1 MKRSFLKELG
11 LDSEV
16 IDKIMT
22 ENGKDIEKYKTE
34 IEDYVE
40 EVRDLKDSKVDV
52 SKEIEK
58 AIKKKEEEY
67 KERFEKADKY
77 DSVFKELE
85 TLKKDNAAKEY
96 VKKVEKFFGEN
107 NIDFTSSIAKEAI
120 LNKFKEKD
128 FKLNE
133 DKFGEDASNFMKEL
147 QESNKDAFKDL
158 EKDNSNKTQTYT
170 YTPKG
175 GNTNPGKVE
184 SVGERLAK
192 QSIES
197 NVSNHNYFGGGQ

>member
-16 IDKIMT
+16 IDKIMA
-22 ENGKDIEKYKTE
+22 ENGKDIEKYKTD

-40 EVRDLKDSKVDV
+40 EIKDLKAGKVDV

-58 AIKKKEEEY
+58 AIKKKEEDY
-67 KERFEKADKY
+67 KESLEKAEKY

-96 VKKVEKFFGEN
+96 AKKVEKFFEEN

-133 DKFGEDASNFMKEL
+133 DKFGEDASKFIKEL
-147 QESNKDAFKDL
+147 QESNKDAFKEL
-158 EKDNSNKTQTYT
+158 EKDNSNKNQYT

-175 GNTNPGKVE
+175 ANTNPGEVE
-184 SVGERLAK
+184 SLGARLAK

-197 NVSNHNYFGGGQ
+197 NASNHNYFGGGQ

>member
-11 LDSEV
+11 LESDV

-22 ENGKDIEKYKTE
+22 ENGKGIEKYKSD
-34 IEDYVE
+34 IEDYVSE
-40 EVRDLKDSKVDV
+40 IRDLKAGKVDV

-58 AIKKKEEEY
+58 AIEKKEEEY
-67 KERFEKADKY
+67 KERFEKAEKY

-96 VKKVEKFFGEN
+96 VKNIEKFFDEN
-107 NIDFTSSIAKEAI
+107 NIDFTSSLAKEAI
-120 LNKFKEKD
+120 FNKFKEKD
-128 FKLNE
+128 FKLKEN
-133 DKFGEDASNFMKEL
+133 KFGEDAINFIKEL
-147 QESNKDAFKDL
+147 KESNKDAFKET
-158 EKDNSNKTQTYT
+158 EKNNANNTYI

-175 GNTNPGKVE
+175 GNSSGGKVE
-184 SVGERLAK
+184 SLGERLAK

-197 NVSNHNYFGGGQ
+197 NTNNHNYFGGAN

>member
-11 LDSEV
+11 LESDV

-22 ENGKDIEKYKTE
+22 ENGKDIEKYKSD
-34 IEDYVE
+34 IEDYVSE
-40 EVRDLKDSKVDV
+40 IRDLKAGKVDV

-58 AIKKKEEEY
+58 AIEKKEEEY
-67 KERFEKADKY
+67 KERFEKAEKY

-96 VKKVEKFFGEN
+96 VKNIEKFFDEN
-107 NIDFTSSIAKEAI
+107 NIDFTSSLAKEAI
-120 LNKFKEKD
+120 FNKFKEKD
-128 FKLNE
+128 FKLKEN
-133 DKFGEDASNFMKEL
+133 KFGEDAINFIKEL
-147 QESNKDAFKDL
+147 KESNNDAVK
-158 EKDNSNKTQTYT
+158 ETGKNNANNTYI

-175 GNTNPGKVE
+175 GNSSGGKVE
-184 SVGERLAK
+184 SLGERLAK

-197 NVSNHNYFGGGQ
+197 NTNNHNYFGGAN

>member
-11 LDSEV
+11 LESDV

-22 ENGKDIEKYKTE
+22 ENGKDIEKYKSD
-34 IEDYVE
+34 IEDYVSE
-40 EVRDLKDSKVDV
+40 IRDLKAGKVDV

-58 AIKKKEEEY
+58 AIEKKEEEY
-67 KERFEKADKY
+67 KERFEKAEKY

-96 VKKVEKFFGEN
+96 VKNIEKFFDEN
-107 NIDFTSSIAKEAI
+107 NIDFTSSLAKEAI
-120 LNKFKEKD
+120 FNKFKEKD
-128 FKLNE
+128 FKLKEN
-133 DKFGEDASNFMKEL
+133 KFGEDAINFIKEL
-147 QESNKDAFKDL
+147 KESNKDAFKET
-158 EKDNSNKTQTYT
+158 EKNNANNTYI

-175 GNTNPGKVE
+175 GNSSGGKVE
-184 SVGERLAK
+184 SLGERLAK

-197 NVSNHNYFGGGQ
+197 NTNNHNNFGGAN

>member
-11 LDSEV
+11 LESDV

-22 ENGKDIEKYKTE
+22 ENGKDIEKYKSD
-34 IEDYVE
+34 IEDYVSE
-40 EVRDLKDSKVDV
+40 IRDLKAGKVDV

-58 AIKKKEEEY
+58 AIEKKEEEY
-67 KERFEKADKY
+67 KERFEKAKKY

-96 VKKVEKFFGEN
+96 VKNIEKFFDEN
-107 NIDFTSSIAKEAI
+107 NIDFTSSLAKEAI
-120 LNKFKEKD
+120 FNKFKEKD
-128 FKLNE
+128 FKLKEN
-133 DKFGEDASNFMKEL
+133 KFGEDAINFIKEL
-147 QESNKDAFKDL
+147 KESNKDAFKET
-158 EKDNSNKTQTYT
+158 EKNNANNTYI

-175 GNTNPGKVE
+175 GNSSGGKVE
-184 SVGERLAK
+184 SLGERLAK

-197 NVSNHNYFGGGQ
+197 NTNNHNYFGGAN

>member
-11 LDSEV
+11 LDSEI
-16 IDKIMT
+16 IDKIMA
-22 ENGKDIEKYKTE
+22 ENGKDIEKYKTD

-40 EVRDLKDSKVDV
+40 EIKDLKAGKVDV

-58 AIKKKEEEY
+58 AIKEKEEEY
-67 KERFEKADKY
+67 KERFEKAEKY
-77 DSVFKELE
+77 DSVFQELE

-96 VKKVEKFFGEN
+96 LEKFEEFCKEN
-107 NIDFTSSIAKEAI
+107 NIEFTSYSAKENNF
-120 LNKFKEKD
+120 NKFKEKD

-133 DKFGEDASNFMKEL
+133 DKFGEDAINFMKEL
-147 QESNKDAFKDL
+147 KESDKGAFKELEKENSNKD
-158 EKDNSNKTQTYT
+158 QTYT

-175 GNTNPGKVE
+175 ANTNPGEVE
-184 SVGERLAK
+184 SLGARLAK

-197 NVSNHNYFGGGQ
+197 NASNHNYFGGGQ

>member
-11 LDSEV
+11 LESEV

-34 IEDYVE
+34 LEDYVE
-40 EVRDLKDSKVDV
+40 EVRDLKAGKVDV

-58 AIKKKEEEY
+58 AIKEKEEEY
-67 KERFEKADKY
+67 KERFEKAEKY
-77 DSVFKELE
+77 DSVFEELE

-96 VKKVEKFFGEN
+96 AKKVEKFFEEN

-133 DKFGEDASNFMKEL
+133 DKFGEDVSKFMKEL
-147 QESNKDAFKDL
+147 QESNKDAFKEL
-158 EKDNSNKTQTYT
+158 EKENSNKNQTYK

-175 GNTNPGKVE
+175 ANTNPGEVE
-184 SVGERLAK
+184 SLGARLAK

-197 NVSNHNYFGGGQ
+197 NGSNHNYFGGGQ

>member
-11 LDSEV
+11 LESDV
-16 IDKIMT
+16 IDKIMA
-22 ENGKDIEKYKTE
+22 ENGKDIEKYKSD
-34 IEDYVE
+34 IEDYVSE
-40 EVRDLKDSKVDV
+40 IRDLKAGKVDV

-58 AIKKKEEEY
+58 AIEKKEEEY

-96 VKKVEKFFGEN
+96 VKNVEKFFEEN
-107 NIDFTSSIAKEAI
+107 RIHFTSSLAKEAI

-128 FKLNE
+128 FKLSE
-133 DKFGEDASNFMKEL
+133 DKFGEDAINFMKEL
-147 QESNKDAFKDL
+147 KESNKDAFKEF
-158 EKDNSNKTQTYT
+158 EKDNSNHTYT

-175 GNTNPGKVE
+175 GNSGGGKVE
-184 SVGERLAK
+184 SLGERLAK

-197 NVSNHNYFGGGQ
+197 NANNHNYFGGGQ

>member
-11 LDSEV
+11 LESDV

-22 ENGKDIEKYKTE
+22 ENGKDIEKYKSD
-34 IEDYVE
+34 IEDYVSE
-40 EVRDLKDSKVDV
+40 IRDLKAGKVDV

-58 AIKKKEEEY
+58 AIEKKEEEY
-67 KERFEKADKY
+67 KERFEKAEKY

-96 VKKVEKFFGEN
+96 VKNIEKFFDEN
-107 NIDFTSSIAKEAI
+107 NIDFTSSLAKEAI
-120 LNKFKEKD
+120 FNKFKEKD
-128 FKLNE
+128 FKLKEN
-133 DKFGEDASNFMKEL
+133 KFGEDAINFIKEL
-147 QESNKDAFKDL
+147 KESNKYAFKET
-158 EKDNSNKTQTYT
+158 EKNNANNTYI

-175 GNTNPGKVE
+175 GNSSGGKVE
-184 SVGERLAK
+184 SLGERLAK

-197 NVSNHNYFGGGQ
+197 NTNNHNYFGGAN

>member
-16 IDKIMT
+16 IDKIMS
-22 ENGKDIEKYKTE
+22 ENGKDIETYKTKL
-34 IEDYVE
+34 EDYVE
-40 EVRDLKDSKVDV
+40 EVKELKAGKVDV

-96 VKKVEKFFGEN
+96 AKKVEKFFEEN

-133 DKFGEDASNFMKEL
+133 DKFGEDASKFIKEL
-147 QESNKDAFKDL
+147 QESNKDAFKEL
-158 EKDNSNKTQTYT
+158 EKDNSNKNQYT

-175 GNTNPGKVE
+175 ANTNPGEVE
-184 SVGERLAK
+184 SLGARLAK

-197 NVSNHNYFGGGQ
+197 NASNHNYFGGGQ

>member
-1 MKRSFLKELG
+1 MKRSFLKELD
-11 LDSEV
+11 LESDV

-22 ENGKDIEKYKTE
+22 ENGKDIEKYKSD
-34 IEDYVE
+34 IEDYVDE
-40 EVRDLKDSKVDV
+40 IKDLKAGKVDV

-58 AIKKKEEEY
+58 AIKEKEEEY

-77 DSVFKELE
+77 DSVFEELE
-85 TLKKDNAAKEY
+85 TLKKYNASKEY
-96 VKKVEKFFGEN
+96 AKKVEKFFEEN
-107 NIDFTSSIAKEAI
+107 KIDFTSSIAKEAI
-120 LNKFKEKD
+120 LNKFKDKD

-133 DKFGEDASNFMKEL
+133 DKFGEDASKFIKEL

-158 EKDNSNKTQTYT
+158 EKENSNKNQTYT

-175 GNTNPGKVE
+175 ANTNPGKVE
-184 SVGERLAK
+184 SLGERLAK

-197 NVSNHNYFGGGQ
+197 NTNNHNYFGGVQ

>member
-11 LDSEV
+11 LESDV

-22 ENGKDIEKYKTE
+22 ENGKDIEKYKSD
-34 IEDYVE
+34 IEDYVSE
-40 EVRDLKDSKVDV
+40 IRDLKAGKVDV

-58 AIKKKEEEY
+58 AIEKKEEEY
-67 KERFEKADKY
+67 KERFEKAEKY

-96 VKKVEKFFGEN
+96 VKNIEKFFDEN
-107 NIDFTSSIAKEAI
+107 NIDFTSSLAKEAI
-120 LNKFKEKD
+120 FNKFKEKD
-128 FKLNE
+128 FKLKEN
-133 DKFGEDASNFMKEL
+133 KFGEDAINFIKEL
-147 QESNKDAFKDL
+147 KESNKDAFKET
-158 EKDNSNKTQTYT
+158 EKNNANNTYI

-175 GNTNPGKVE
+175 GNSSGGKVE
-184 SVGERLAK
+184 SLGERLAK

-197 NVSNHNYFGGGQ
+197 NTNNHNYFGGAN

>member
-11 LDSEV
+11 LESDV

-22 ENGKDIEKYKTE
+22 ENGKDIEKYKSD
-34 IEDYVE
+34 IEDYVSE
-40 EVRDLKDSKVDV
+40 IRDLKAGKVDV

-58 AIKKKEEEY
+58 AIEKKEEEY
-67 KERFEKADKY
+67 KERFEKAEKY

-96 VKKVEKFFGEN
+96 VKNIEKFFDEN
-107 NIDFTSSIAKEAI
+107 NIDFTSSLAKEAI
-120 LNKFKEKD
+120 FNKFKEKD
-128 FKLNE
+128 FKLKEN
-133 DKFGEDASNFMKEL
+133 KFGEDAINFIKEL
-147 QESNKDAFKDL
+147 KESNKDAFK
-158 EKDNSNKTQTYT
+158 KNNANNTYI

-175 GNTNPGKVE
+175 GNSSGGKVE
-184 SVGERLAK
+184 SLGERLAK

-197 NVSNHNYFGGGQ
+197 NTNNHNYFGGAN

>member
-11 LDSEV
+11 LESEV

-34 IEDYVE
+34 LEDYVE
-40 EVRDLKDSKVDV
+40 EVRDLKAGKVDV

-77 DSVFKELE
+77 DSVFEELE

-96 VKKVEKFFGEN
+96 AKKVEKFFEEN

-133 DKFGEDASNFMKEL
+133 DKFGEDASKFMKEL
-147 QESNKDAFKDL
+147 QESNKDAFKEL
-158 EKDNSNKTQTYT
+158 EKDNSNKNQYT

-175 GNTNPGKVE
+175 ANANPGEGE
-184 SVGERLAK
+184 SLGARLAK

-197 NVSNHNYFGGGQ
+197 NASNHNYFGGGQ

>member
-16 IDKIMT
+16 IDKIMA
-22 ENGKDIEKYKTE
+22 ENGKDIEKYKTD

-40 EVRDLKDSKVDV
+40 EIKDLKAGKVDV
-52 SKEIEK
+52 AKEIEK

-85 TLKKDNAAKEY
+85 TLKKDNAAKDYIE
-96 VKKVEKFFGEN
+96 KVEKFFEEN
-107 NIDFTSSIAKEAI
+107 KIDFTSSIAKEAI
-120 LNKFKEKD
+120 INKFKEKN

-133 DKFGEDASNFMKEL
+133 DKFGEDASNFIKEL
-147 QESNKDAFKDL
+147 QESNKDAFKEL
-158 EKDNSNKTQTYT
+158 EKEKFNHNQTYT

-175 GNTNPGKVE
+175 GNSSGGKVE
-184 SVGERLAK
+184 SLGERLAK

-197 NVSNHNYFGGGQ
+197 NPNNHNYFGGAN

>member
-11 LDSEV
+11 LESDV

-22 ENGKDIEKYKTE
+22 ENGKDIEKYKSD
-34 IEDYVE
+34 IEDYVSE
-40 EVRDLKDSKVDV
+40 IRDLKAGKVDV

-58 AIKKKEEEY
+58 AIEKKEEEY
-67 KERFEKADKY
+67 KERFEKAEKY

-96 VKKVEKFFGEN
+96 VKNIEKFFDEN
-107 NIDFTSSIAKEAI
+107 NIDFTSSLAKEDI
-120 LNKFKEKD
+120 FNKFKEKD
-128 FKLNE
+128 FKLKEN
-133 DKFGEDASNFMKEL
+133 KFGEDAINFIKEL
-147 QESNKDAFKDL
+147 KESNKDAFKET
-158 EKDNSNKTQTYT
+158 EKNNANNTYI

-175 GNTNPGKVE
+175 GNSSGGKVE
-184 SVGERLAK
+184 SLGERLAK

-197 NVSNHNYFGGGQ
+197 NTNNHNYFGGAN

>member
-11 LDSEV
+11 LESDV

-22 ENGKDIEKYKTE
+22 ENGKDIEKYKSD
-34 IEDYVE
+34 IEDYVSE
-40 EVRDLKDSKVDV
+40 IRDLKAGKVDV

-58 AIKKKEEEY
+58 AIEKKEEEY
-67 KERFEKADKY
+67 KERFEKAEKY

-96 VKKVEKFFGEN
+96 VKNIEKFFDEN
-107 NIDFTSSIAKEAI
+107 NIDFTSSLAKEAI
-120 LNKFKEKD
+120 FNKFKEKD
-128 FKLNE
+128 FKLKEN
-133 DKFGEDASNFMKEL
+133 KFGEDAINFINEL
-147 QESNKDAFKDL
+147 KESNKDAFKET
-158 EKDNSNKTQTYT
+158 EKNNANNTYI

-175 GNTNPGKVE
+175 GNSSGGKVE
-184 SVGERLAK
+184 SLGERLAK

-197 NVSNHNYFGGGQ
+197 NTNNHNYFGGAN

>member
-11 LDSEV
+11 LESDV

-22 ENGKDIEKYKTE
+22 ENVKDIEKYKSD
-34 IEDYVE
+34 IEDYVSE
-40 EVRDLKDSKVDV
+40 IRDLKAGKVDV

-58 AIKKKEEEY
+58 AIEKKEEEY
-67 KERFEKADKY
+67 KERFEKAEKY

-96 VKKVEKFFGEN
+96 VKNIEKFFDEN
-107 NIDFTSSIAKEAI
+107 NIDFTSSLAKEAI
-120 LNKFKEKD
+120 FNKFKEKD
-128 FKLNE
+128 FKLKEN
-133 DKFGEDASNFMKEL
+133 KFGEDAINFIKEL
-147 QESNKDAFKDL
+147 KESNKDAFKET
-158 EKDNSNKTQTYT
+158 EKNNANNTYI

-175 GNTNPGKVE
+175 GNSSGGKVE
-184 SVGERLAK
+184 SLGERLAK

-197 NVSNHNYFGGGQ
+197 NTNNHNYFGGAN

>member
-11 LDSEV
+11 LESDV
-16 IDKIMT
+16 IDKIMA
-22 ENGKDIEKYKTE
+22 ENGKDIEKYKSD
-34 IEDYVE
+34 IEDYVSE
-40 EVRDLKDSKVDV
+40 IKDLKAGKVDV

-96 VKKVEKFFGEN
+96 VKNVEKFFEEN
-107 NIDFTSSIAKEAI
+107 GIDFTSSLAKEAI

-128 FKLNE
+128 FKLKE
-133 DKFGEDASNFMKEL
+133 DKFGEDAINFMKEL
-147 QESNKDAFKDL
+147 KESNKDAFK
-158 EKDNSNKTQTYT
+158 EIENNNANNTYT

-175 GNTNPGKVE
+175 GNSSGGKVE
-184 SVGERLAK
+184 SLGERLAK

-197 NVSNHNYFGGGQ
+197 NTNNHNYFGGAN

>member
-11 LDSEV
+11 IESDV
-16 IDKIMT
+16 IDKIMV
-22 ENGKDIEKYKTE
+22 ENCKDIEKYKSD
-34 IEDYVE
+34 IEDYVSE
-40 EVRDLKDSKVDV
+40 IKDLKAGKVDV

-85 TLKKDNAAKEY
+85 TLKKDNAAKKY
-96 VKKVEKFFGEN
+96 VKNVEKFFEEN
-107 NIDFTSSIAKEAI
+107 GIDFTSSLAKEAI

-128 FKLNE
+128 FKLKE
-133 DKFGEDASNFMKEL
+133 DKFGEDAINFMKEL
-147 QESNKDAFKDL
+147 KESNKDAFK
-158 EKDNSNKTQTYT
+158 EIENNNANNTYK

-175 GNTNPGKVE
+175 GNSSGGKVE
-184 SVGERLAK
+184 SLGERLAK

-197 NVSNHNYFGGGQ
+197 NTNNHNYFGGAN

>member
-11 LDSEV
+11 LESDV

-22 ENGKDIEKYKTE
+22 ENGKDIEKYKSD
-34 IEDYVE
+34 IEDYVSE
-40 EVRDLKDSKVDV
+40 IRDLKAGKVDV

-58 AIKKKEEEY
+58 AIEKKEEEY
-67 KERFEKADKY
+67 KERFEKAEKY

-96 VKKVEKFFGEN
+96 VKNIEKFFDEN
-107 NIDFTSSIAKEAI
+107 NIDFTSSLAKEAI
-120 LNKFKEKD
+120 FNKFKEKD
-128 FKLNE
+128 FKLKEN
-133 DKFGEDASNFMKEL
+133 KFGEDAINFIKEL
-147 QESNKDAFKDL
+147 KESNKET
-158 EKDNSNKTQTYT
+158 EKNNANNTYI

-175 GNTNPGKVE
+175 GNSSGGKVE
-184 SVGERLAK
+184 SLGERLAK

-197 NVSNHNYFGGGQ
+197 NTNNHNYFGGAN

>member
-11 LDSEV
+11 LESDV

-22 ENGKDIEKYKTE
+22 ENGKDIEKYKSD
-34 IEDYVE
+34 IEDYVSE
-40 EVRDLKDSKVDV
+40 IRDLKAGKVYV
-52 SKEIEK
+52 SKEREK

-67 KERFEKADKY
+67 KERFEKAEKY

-96 VKKVEKFFGEN
+96 VKNIEKFFDEN
-107 NIDFTSSIAKEAI
+107 NIDCTSSLAKEAI
-120 LNKFKEKD
+120 FNKFKEKD
-128 FKLNE
+128 FKLKEN
-133 DKFGEDASNFMKEL
+133 KFGEDAINFIKEL
-147 QESNKDAFKDL
+147 KESNKNAFKET
-158 EKDNSNKTQTYT
+158 EKNNANNTYI

-175 GNTNPGKVE
+175 GNSSGGKVE
-184 SVGERLAK
+184 SLGERLAK

-197 NVSNHNYFGGGQ
+197 NTNNHNYFGGAN

>member
-11 LDSEV
+11 LESDV
-16 IDKIMT
+16 IDKIMA
-22 ENGKDIEKYKTE
+22 ENGKDIEKYKSD
-34 IEDYVE
+34 IEDYVSE
-40 EVRDLKDSKVDV
+40 IRDLKAGKVDV

-58 AIKKKEEEY
+58 AIEKKEEEY

-77 DSVFKELE
+77 DSIFKELE

-96 VKKVEKFFGEN
+96 VKNVEKFFEEN
-107 NIDFTSSIAKEAI
+107 RIDFTSSLAKEAI

-128 FKLNE
+128 FELKE
-133 DKFGEDASNFMKEL
+133 DKFGEDAINFMKEL
-147 QESNKDAFKDL
+147 KESNKDAFKEI
-158 EKDNSNKTQTYT
+158 EKNNSNNTYT

-175 GNTNPGKVE
+175 GNSSGGKVE
-184 SVGERLAK
+184 SLGERLAK

-197 NVSNHNYFGGGQ
+197 NTNNHNYFGGAN

>member
-11 LDSEV
+11 LESEV

-34 IEDYVE
+34 LEDYVE
-40 EVRDLKDSKVDV
+40 EVKELKAGKVDV

-67 KERFEKADKY
+67 KERFEKAEKY
-77 DSVFKELE
+77 DSVFEELE

-96 VKKVEKFFGEN
+96 AKKVEKFFEEN

-133 DKFGEDASNFMKEL
+133 DKFGEDASKFMKEL
-147 QESNKDAFKDL
+147 QESNKDAFKEL
-158 EKDNSNKTQTYT
+158 AKDNSNKNQYT

-175 GNTNPGKVE
+175 ANTNPGEVE
-184 SVGERLAK
+184 SLGERLAK

-197 NVSNHNYFGGGQ
+197 NASNHNYFGGGQ

>member
-16 IDKIMT
+16 VDKVMA
-22 ENGKDIEKYKTE
+22 ENGKDIEKYKTD
-34 IEDYVE
+34 IEDYVDE
-40 EVRDLKDSKVDV
+40 IKELKAGKVDV

-77 DSVFKELE
+77 DSVFQELE
-85 TLKKDNAAKEY
+85 TLKKDNASKEY
-96 VKKVEKFFGEN
+96 AKKVEKFFEEN
-107 NIDFTSSIAKEAI
+107 KVDFTSSIAKEAI

-133 DKFGEDASNFMKEL
+133 DKFGEDASKFIKEL

-158 EKDNSNKTQTYT
+158 EKESSNQTQTYT

-175 GNTNPGKVE
+175 GNTNSGKVE
-184 SVGERLAK
+184 SLGERLAK

-197 NVSNHNYFGGGQ
+197 NTNNHNYFGGGQ